1 MKGCG
6 ETCHAY
12 ATAHVRTLGQT
23 TPTQE
28 TTLKGSPINANGARI
43 QRASIVTATVSVGSA
58 NPRLLRGDGS
68 AVLRRSKTIEAMKRD
83 YQEPAVLRRSKT
95 IEAMKREYQEP
106 AITAVQLQQRT
117 MLLTGSNEVQSFGSS
132 SSSLRYSGS
141 DDDIDYEDAR

>member
-1 MKGCG
+1 
-6 ETCHAY
+6 
-12 ATAHVRTLGQT
+12 
-23 TPTQE
+23 
-28 TTLKGSPINANGARI
+28 
-43 QRASIVTATVSVGSA
+43 
-58 NPRLLRGDGS
+58 
-68 AVLRRSKTIEAMKRD
+68 MKRD